1 MKKFLII
8 ILSNL
13 IIISNLSAETF
24 TVALKK
30 AYKNNSE
37 LNAERENISISE
49 QELKISMSSYFPTI
63 TLEGSKSQDE
73 TDKLTNRDG
82 SNATITD
89 VDTETKSISVT
100 QTLFDFGRGADLSK
114 SKIGIN
120 LAKAKLLKKEQDI
133 LYKTVAAY
141 TGLISANEKL
151 EINRANIELL
161 SRQVETDRIRL
172 ERGQISLSDVSQS
185 ESSLAGAEASFI
197 QAQSDLLTS
206 KLNYENIIG
215 PLGNA
220 QSLDKSSIISYQI
233 PGSLNSAIEQSK
245 KSNPDLII
253 AEMEY
258 EQSKKDTSI
267 ARSELVPTAKLSL
280 EKSYSDDLSATY
292 DERDKETL
300 KATVT
305 WPFYSGGKNL
315 ASLNKN
321 KNIENRS
328 RLTLDSEIK
337 QNQTNVA
344 SAWSNFQS
352 NKSLE
357 TQKNLLLNNMI
368 KKNQTDVASAW
379 SNYQSNKSLLD
390 SVRAQVNAAEIAN
403 EGIVAEYNSG
413 SDRTT
418 LEVIQS
424 NSLLLNAQISLSD
437 SERNYILSQF
447 NLLKSIGLLNSEYLK
462 LR

>member
-13 IIISNLSAETF
+13 FIISNLSAESF
-24 TVALKK
+24 TAALKK

-49 QELKISMSSYFPTI
+49 QELKISMSSYFPTV

-151 EINRANIELL
+151 EINRANVELL

-215 PLGNA
+215 PLGNV

-352 NKSLE
+352 NKSL
-357 TQKNLLLNNMI
+357 LN
-368 KKNQTDVASAW
+368 
-379 SNYQSNKSLLD
+379 
-390 SVRAQVNAAEIAN
+390 SVQLQVRAAEIAN
-403 EGIVAEYNSG
+403 EGITAEYNSG
-413 SDRTT
+413 SSGRTT

-424 NSLLLNAQISLSD
+424 NSLLLNAQISLAD
-437 SERNYILSQF
+437 SERNFILSQF
-447 NLLKSIGLLNSEYLK
+447 NLLKSIGLLNSDYLK

>member
-13 IIISNLSAETF
+13 FIISNLSAETF
-24 TVALKK
+24 TAALKK

-73 TDKLTNRDG
+73 TDKLTNRNG

-151 EINRANIELL
+151 DINRANVELL

-197 QAQSDLLTS
+197 QSQSDLLTS

-220 QSLDKSSIISYQI
+220 QSLDKSSIMSYQI

-292 DERDKETL
+292 EERDKETL

-352 NKSLE
+352 NKSL
-357 TQKNLLLNNMI
+357 LN
-368 KKNQTDVASAW
+368 
-379 SNYQSNKSLLD
+379 
-390 SVRAQVNAAEIAN
+390 SVQLQVRAAEIAN
-403 EGIVAEYNSG
+403 EGITAEYNSG
-413 SDRTT
+413 SSGRTT

-424 NSLLLNAQISLSD
+424 NSLLLNAQISLAD
-437 SERNYILSQF
+437 SERNFILSQF
-447 NLLKSIGLLNSEYLK
+447 NLLKSIGLLNSDYLK

>member
-13 IIISNLSAETF
+13 FIISNLSAESF
-24 TVALKK
+24 TAALKK

-73 TDKLTNRDG
+73 TDKLTYRNG

-151 EINRANIELL
+151 EINRANVELL

-352 NKSLE
+352 NKSL
-357 TQKNLLLNNMI
+357 LN
-368 KKNQTDVASAW
+368 
-379 SNYQSNKSLLD
+379 
-390 SVRAQVNAAEIAN
+390 SVQLQVRAAEIAN
-403 EGIVAEYNSG
+403 EGITAEYNSG
-413 SDRTT
+413 SSGRTT

-424 NSLLLNAQISLSD
+424 NSLLLNAQISLAD
-437 SERNYILSQF
+437 SERNFILSQF
-447 NLLKSIGLLNSEYLK
+447 NLLKSIGLLNSDYLK
-462 LR
+462 IR

>member
-13 IIISNLSAETF
+13 FIISNLSAETF
-24 TVALKK
+24 TEALKK

-73 TDKLTNRDG
+73 TDKLTNRNG

-151 EINRANIELL
+151 EINRANVELL

-220 QSLDKSSIISYQI
+220 QLLDKSSIISYQI

-258 EQSKKDTSI
+258 EQSKEDTSI

-352 NKSLE
+352 NKSL
-357 TQKNLLLNNMI
+357 LN
-368 KKNQTDVASAW
+368 
-379 SNYQSNKSLLD
+379 
-390 SVRAQVNAAEIAN
+390 SVQLQVRAAEIAN
-403 EGIVAEYNSG
+403 EGITAEYNSG
-413 SDRTT
+413 SSGRTT

-424 NSLLLNAQISLSD
+424 NSLLLNAQISLAD
-437 SERNYILSQF
+437 SERNFILSQF
-447 NLLKSIGLLNSEYLK
+447 NLLKSIGLLNSDYLK
-462 LR
+462 IR